1 MTDTSLSNVVHINPN
16 KASKAL
22 RKREKFGVVFWIAT
36 GFVSVVVFLALFCQ
50 WLPIE
55 NPIAQDFLHP
65 MALPSWMNPSHPA
78 WEFWHWHPS
87 FHHLFGTDDLGR
99 DTFARVV
106 YGARVSVL
114 ISFGTMAIGLGVG
127 GTLGMIAAY
136 RGGATDLVLNSA
148 MIVGISYPSFIAVLI
163 ILGLWQP
170 VSMLKMILIL
180 GIFSIPLVFIL
191 IRGATMSYA
200 TREFVL
206 AARALGAKDGR
217 ILRKEILPNV
227 SPAAMT
233 VFLLGI
239 ANVVVIE
246 GSLSFL
252 GKGIAV
258 PTASWGNMLNEGAG
272 QFSGFYT
279 GFQQYELAF
288 FPAITIFFYLVSLF
302 IIGDKLRAR
311 YDVAAGRL

>member
-1 MTDTSLSNVVHINPN
+1 VTDTLSKVVHTNPN
-16 KASKAL
+16 KVSKAM
-22 RKREKFGVVFWIAT
+22 RKRERFGVTFWIAT
-36 GFVSVVVFLALFCQ
+36 SFVGIVVFVALFCQ
-50 WLPIE
+50 WLPIQDP
-55 NPIAQDFLHP
+55 NAQNVLAP
-65 MALPSWMNPSHPA
+65 MNLPSW
-78 WEFWHWHPS
+78 
-87 FHHLFGTDDLGR
+87 HHLFGTDDLGR

-106 YGARVSVL
+106 YGARVSV
-114 ISFGTMAIGLGVG
+114 IVSFGTMAIGLLIG
-127 GTLGMIAAY
+127 GSLGMIAAY
-136 RGGATDLVLNSA
+136 RGGTTDLVINSA

-163 ILGLWQP
+163 ILGMWQP
-170 VSMLKMILIL
+170 VSMVKMILIL
-180 GIFSIPLVFIL
+180 GFFSIPLVFIL

-200 TREFVL
+200 SREFVM
-206 AARALGAKDGR
+206 AARALGATNRR
-217 ILRKEILPNV
+217 ILVKEILPNV
-227 SPAAMT
+227 TPAAMT

-239 ANVVVIE
+239 ANIVVIE

-288 FPAITIFFYLVSLF
+288 FPAITIFVYLVSLF

-311 YDVAAGRL
+311 YDVGAGRL

>member
-1 MTDTSLSNVVHINPN
+1 VTDTLSKVVHTNPN
-16 KASKAL
+16 KASKAM
-22 RKREKFGVVFWIAT
+22 RKRERFGVTFWIAT
-36 GFVSVVVFLALFCQ
+36 AFVGIVVFLALFCQ
-50 WLPIE
+50 WLPIQDP
-55 NPIAQDFLHP
+55 NAQNVLTP
-65 MALPSWMNPSHPA
+65 MNLPSWMDAHWPI
-78 WEFWHWHPS
+78 WQFWHWHWNFS
-87 FHHLFGTDDLGR
+87 HLFGTDDLGR

-106 YGARVSVL
+106 YGARVSV
-114 ISFGTMAIGLGVG
+114 IVSFGTMAIGLLIG
-127 GTLGMIAAY
+127 GSLGMIAAY
-136 RGGATDLVLNSA
+136 RGGTTDLVINSA

-163 ILGLWQP
+163 ILGMWQP
-170 VSMLKMILIL
+170 VSMVKMILIL

-200 TREFVL
+200 SREFVM
-206 AARALGAKDGR
+206 AARALGATNRR
-217 ILRKEILPNV
+217 ILVKEILPNV
-227 SPAAMT
+227 TPAAMT

-239 ANVVVIE
+239 ANIVVIE

-288 FPAITIFFYLVSLF
+288 FPAITIFVYLVSLF

-311 YDVAAGRL
+311 YDVGAGRL

>member
-1 MTDTSLSNVVHINPN
+1 MTDTLSKVVHTNPN
-16 KASKAL
+16 KASKAM
-22 RKREKFGVVFWIAT
+22 RKRERFGVTFWIAT
-36 GFVSVVVFLALFCQ
+36 SFVGIVVFVALFCQ
-50 WLPIE
+50 WLPIQDP
-55 NPIAQDFLHP
+55 NAQNVLAP
-65 MALPSWMNPSHPA
+65 MNLPSW
-78 WEFWHWHPS
+78 
-87 FHHLFGTDDLGR
+87 HHLFGTDDLGR

-106 YGARVSVL
+106 YGARVSV
-114 ISFGTMAIGLGVG
+114 IVSFGTMALGLLIGGS
-127 GTLGMIAAY
+127 LGMIAAY
-136 RGGATDLVLNSA
+136 RGGTTDLVINSA

-163 ILGLWQP
+163 ILGMWQP
-170 VSMLKMILIL
+170 VSMVKMILIL

-200 TREFVL
+200 SREFVM
-206 AARALGAKDGR
+206 AARALGATNRR
-217 ILRKEILPNV
+217 ILVKEILPNV
-227 SPAAMT
+227 TPAAMT

-239 ANVVVIE
+239 ANIVVIE

-288 FPAITIFFYLVSLF
+288 FPAITIFVYLVSLF

-311 YDVAAGRL
+311 YDVGAGRL

>member
-1 MTDTSLSNVVHINPN
+1 MIV
-16 KASKAL
+16 
-22 RKREKFGVVFWIAT
+22 
-36 GFVSVVVFLALFCQ
+36 
-50 WLPIE
+50 
-55 NPIAQDFLHP
+55 
-65 MALPSWMNPSHPA
+65 
-78 WEFWHWHPS
+78 
-87 FHHLFGTDDLGR
+87 
-99 DTFARVV
+99 
-106 YGARVSVL
+106 
-114 ISFGTMAIGLGVG
+114 SFGTMAIGLLIG
-127 GTLGMIAAY
+127 GSLGMIAAY
-136 RGGATDLVLNSA
+136 RGGTTDLVINSA

-163 ILGLWQP
+163 ILGMWQP
-170 VSMLKMILIL
+170 VSMVKMILIL

-200 TREFVL
+200 SREFVM
-206 AARALGAKDGR
+206 AARALGATNRR
-217 ILRKEILPNV
+217 ILVKEILPNV
-227 SPAAMT
+227 TPAAMT

-239 ANVVVIE
+239 ANIVVIE

-288 FPAITIFFYLVSLF
+288 FPAITIFVYLVSLF

-311 YDVAAGRL
+311 YDVGAGRL

>member
-1 MTDTSLSNVVHINPN
+1 VTDTLSNVVHVNPN

-22 RKREKFGVVFWIAT
+22 RKRERFGVVFWIAS
-36 GFVSVVVFLALFCQ
+36 GFVGIVIFLALFCQ
-50 WLPIE
+50 WLPIQ
-55 NPIAQDFLHP
+55 NPITQDFLHP
-65 MALPSWMNPSHPA
+65 MALPSW
-78 WEFWHWHPS
+78 
-87 FHHLFGTDDLGR
+87 HHLFGTDDLGR

-114 ISFGTMAIGLGVG
+114 ISFGTMGIGLLVG
-127 GTLGMIAAY
+127 GSLGMIAAY
-136 RGGATDLVLNSA
+136 RGGTTDLVLNSA

-170 VSMLKMILIL
+170 ISMLKMILIL

-206 AARALGAKDGR
+206 AARALGATNGR

-252 GKGIAV
+252 GKGISV

-272 QFSGFYT
+272 QFTGFYT

-288 FPAITIFFYLVSLF
+288 FPAITIFLYLVSLF

-311 YDVAAGRL
+311 YDVGAGRLS

>member
-1 MTDTSLSNVVHINPN
+1 MTDTLSKVVHTNPN
-16 KASKAL
+16 KASKAM
-22 RKREKFGVVFWIAT
+22 RKRERFGVTFWIAT
-36 GFVSVVVFLALFCQ
+36 SFVGIVVFVALFCQ
-50 WLPIE
+50 WLPIQDP
-55 NPIAQDFLHP
+55 NAQNVLAP
-65 MALPSWMNPSHPA
+65 MNLPSW
-78 WEFWHWHPS
+78 
-87 FHHLFGTDDLGR
+87 HHLFGTDDLGR

-106 YGARVSVL
+106 YGARVSV
-114 ISFGTMAIGLGVG
+114 IVSFGTMAIGLLIG
-127 GTLGMIAAY
+127 GSLGMIAAY
-136 RGGATDLVLNSA
+136 RGGTTDLVINSA

-163 ILGLWQP
+163 ILGMWQP
-170 VSMLKMILIL
+170 VSMVKMILIL

-200 TREFVL
+200 SREFVM
-206 AARALGAKDGR
+206 AARALGATNR
-217 ILRKEILPNV
+217 RLLVKEILPTV
-227 SPAAMT
+227 TPAAMT

-239 ANVVVIE
+239 ANIVVIE

-288 FPAITIFFYLVSLF
+288 FPAITIFVYLVSLF

-311 YDVAAGRL
+311 YDVGAGRL

>member
-1 MTDTSLSNVVHINPN
+1 MTDTLSKVVHTNPN
-16 KASKAL
+16 KASKAM
-22 RKREKFGVVFWIAT
+22 RKRERFGVTFWIAT
-36 GFVSVVVFLALFCQ
+36 SFVGIVVFVALFCQ
-50 WLPIE
+50 WLPIQDP
-55 NPIAQDFLHP
+55 NAQNVLAP
-65 MALPSWMNPSHPA
+65 MNLPSW
-78 WEFWHWHPS
+78 
-87 FHHLFGTDDLGR
+87 HHLFGTDDLGR

-106 YGARVSVL
+106 YGARVSV
-114 ISFGTMAIGLGVG
+114 IVSFGTMAIGLLIG
-127 GTLGMIAAY
+127 GSLGMIAAY
-136 RGGATDLVLNSA
+136 RGGTTDLVINSA

-163 ILGLWQP
+163 ILGMWQP
-170 VSMLKMILIL
+170 VSMVKMILIL

-200 TREFVL
+200 SREFVM
-206 AARALGAKDGR
+206 AARALGATNRR
-217 ILRKEILPNV
+217 ILVKEILTNV
-227 SPAAMT
+227 TPAAMT

-239 ANVVVIE
+239 ANIVVIE

-288 FPAITIFFYLVSLF
+288 FPAITIFVYLVSLF

-311 YDVAAGRL
+311 YDVGAGRL

>member
-1 MTDTSLSNVVHINPN
+1 MTDTLSKVVHTNPN
-16 KASKAL
+16 KVSKAM
-22 RKREKFGVVFWIAT
+22 RKRERFGVTFWIAT
-36 GFVSVVVFLALFCQ
+36 SFVGIVVFVALFCQ
-50 WLPIE
+50 WLPIQDP
-55 NPIAQDFLHP
+55 NAQNVLAP
-65 MALPSWMNPSHPA
+65 MNLPSW
-78 WEFWHWHPS
+78 
-87 FHHLFGTDDLGR
+87 HHLFGTDDLGR

-106 YGARVSVL
+106 YGARVSV
-114 ISFGTMAIGLGVG
+114 IVSFGTMAIGLLIG
-127 GTLGMIAAY
+127 GSLGMIAAY
-136 RGGATDLVLNSA
+136 RGGTTDLVINSA

-163 ILGLWQP
+163 ILGMWQP
-170 VSMLKMILIL
+170 VSMVKMILIL
-180 GIFSIPLVFIL
+180 GFFSIPLVFIL

-200 TREFVL
+200 SREFVM
-206 AARALGAKDGR
+206 AARALGATNRR
-217 ILRKEILPNV
+217 ILVKEILPNV
-227 SPAAMT
+227 TPAAMT

-239 ANVVVIE
+239 ANIVVIE

-288 FPAITIFFYLVSLF
+288 FPAITIFVYLVSLF

-311 YDVAAGRL
+311 YDVGAGRL